1 MSRSPALS
9 PTPRVGRA
17 SPEFPFLYRALRAPV
32 RAALERWF
40 ALRVEGLE
48 HLPASGARVLL
59 LDIQMPGL
67 SGLELARHLC
77 GLETP
82 PVIIFVTAHDRHAV
96 EAFERDYLTR
106 ILREHGGNVTH
117 AARSAAKDRRDLG
130 RLLKKYAID
139 PRLFAGRGGREVS
152 R

>member
-1 MSRSPALS
+1 MIRAMQVHRSDTIDVDDLGLPGHADVGMSADGLRRS
-9 PTPRVGRA
+9 
-17 SPEFPFLYRALRAPV
+17 FK
-32 RAALERWF
+32 
-40 ALRVEGLE
+40 
-48 HLPASGARVLL
+48 VLKR
-59 LDIQMPGL
+59 Q
-67 SGLELARHLC
+67 
-77 GLETP
+77 
-82 PVIIFVTAHDRHAV
+82 AV

-139 PRLFAGRGGREVS
+139 PRLFAQSARREVPH